1 MGSPFDRWVTLRD
14 EIDQAL
20 IGFIRTDLELLLTF
34 AAVAETAYSMGHRE
48 HAERTIA
55 NAEKGYSDMLRLFS
69 QAKGLT
75 AGVEKEFQSNFKRLR
90 ERLDGVQRLKN
101 EC

>member
-14 EIDQAL
+14 GIEGVRLD
-20 IGFIRTDLELLLTF
+20 FIRTDLELLLTF

-55 NAEKGYSDMLRLFS
+55 NAEKGYSDMLRFFS

-75 AGVEKEFQSNFKRLR
+75 AGVEKEFQSKFNRLR
-90 ERLDGVQRLKN
+90 ERLDGLQRLKN
-101 EC
+101 E